1 MFSLIHTANVYTETD
16 LTPAFCSLSLLPSIP
31 PLPKDLHAVAG
42 LGGLFVMGVVL
53 FFVFSSKCQ
62 SIQKL
67 AGGTVACRKGFFPIQ
82 LLRHKA

>member
-16 LTPAFCSLSLLPSIP
+16 LTLAFCALSLLPSIP

-42 LGGLFVMGVVL
+42 LGELFVMGVVL
-53 FFVFSSKCQ
+53 FLFLFFSSKSQ

-67 AGGTVACRKGFFPIQ
+67 PGGTAAFRE
-82 LLRHKA
+82 